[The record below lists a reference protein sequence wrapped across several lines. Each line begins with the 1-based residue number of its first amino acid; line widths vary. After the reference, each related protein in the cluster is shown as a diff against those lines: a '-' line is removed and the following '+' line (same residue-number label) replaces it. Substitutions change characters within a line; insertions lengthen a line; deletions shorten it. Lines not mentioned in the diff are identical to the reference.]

1 MEMGIS
7 LPCCLQKMSDKK
19 LYDVA
24 IIGGGLAGLN
34 LSIQLARKGH
44 SVVLFEKETYPFHKV
59 CGEYISMESWN
70 FLTNEIGVNLKDYE
84 VAFINK
90 LWVTSPIGESLK
102 SDLDL
107 GGFGISRFKLDFLL
121 RDLAIS
127 VGVSVMEN
135 CKAEDVAFKNN
146 CFTIKTNKGVF
157 NATICAGSWGKRS
170 NFDVKWKRAFISKTS
185 SRLNNYV
192 GIKYHVKMNFPD
204 DVIALHN
211 FKDGYCGMSKI
222 EDDKYCVC
230 YLTKA
235 SNIKNAGSI
244 KKAEEEV
251 LYQNPHLK
259 KVFENM
265 EHCYDAPLSISQ
277 ISFSKKNAVEN
288 NVLMIGDAA
297 GMITPLCGN
306 GMSMAMHGSKLA
318 ATQISAFLNNEISRR
333 EMELNYSK
341 NWKNNFETRVATG
354 KFIQYLFGRTIVTNT
369 LVNLMNKSKLLTEK
383 LVHLTHGR
391 SF

>member
-1 MEMGIS
+1 MEQNKS
-7 LPCCLQKMSDKK
+7 F
-19 LYDVA
+19 DVA

-34 LSIQLARKGH
+34 LSIQLARNGH

-70 FLTNEIGVNLKDYE
+70 FLKEEIGADLKNQQ

-90 LWVTSPIGESLK
+90 LWVTSPDGESLK

-107 GGFGISRFKLDFLL
+107 GGFGISRFKLDYLL
-121 RDLAIS
+121 KEVAIS
-127 VGVSVMEN
+127 AGVNILEN
-135 CKAEDVAFKNN
+135 CKAEDVIFAKNE
-146 CFTIKTNKGVF
+146 FTVKSTKGIFSARVCCG
-157 NATICAGSWGKRS
+157 TWGKRS
-170 NFDVKWKRAFISKTS
+170 NFDVKWKRLFTTKTS

-192 GIKYHVKMNFPD
+192 GIKYHVKMNFDD

-244 KKAEEEV
+244 IKAEEQI

-259 KVFENM
+259 NVFENM

-288 NVLMIGDAA
+288 NILMIGDAA

-318 ATQISAFLNNEISRR
+318 ATEVSAFLHNKIRR
-333 EMELNYSK
+333 SEMEKNYTK
-341 NWKNNFETRVATG
+341 NWQNHFETRVATG
-354 KFIQYLFGRTIVTNT
+354 KLVQYFFGRTAATNL
-369 LVNLMNKSKLLTEK
+369 LVKFMKRSKNLTQKLIN
-383 LVHLTHGR
+383 LTHGKP
-391 SF
+391 F

>member
-1 MEMGIS
+1 MIDA
-7 LPCCLQKMSDKK
+7 KT
-19 LYDVA
+19 YDVA
-24 IIGGGLAGLN
+24 VIGGGLAGIN

-70 FLTNEIGVNLKDYE
+70 FLANEIEVNLKEHE

-90 LWVTSPIGESLK
+90 LWVTSPDGESLR
-102 SDLDL
+102 SDLAS
-107 GGFGISRFKLDFLL
+107 GGFGVSRYKLDFLL
-121 RDLAIS
+121 KNIA
-127 VGVSVMEN
+127 VTAGVSVFEN
-135 CKAEDVAFKNN
+135 CKAEEVIFDNN
-146 CFTIKTNKGVF
+146 IFNIKTNTGNF
-157 NATICAGSWGKRS
+157 NAKVCCGSWGKRS
-170 NFDVKWKRAFISKTS
+170 NFDVKWKRAFTYKTS

-192 GIKYHVKMNFPD
+192 GIKYHVKMNFED

-211 FKDGYCGMSKI
+211 FKDGYCGISKI

-235 SNIKNAGSI
+235 SNIKKAGSI
-244 KKAEEEV
+244 KKAEEQI

-259 KVFENM
+259 NAFEKM

-288 NVLMIGDAA
+288 NVLMVGDAA

-306 GMSMAMHGSKLA
+306 GMSMAMHGSKIA
-318 ATQISAFLNNEISRR
+318 AAEISAFLKNSISRK
-333 EMELNYSK
+333 EMENNYSK

-354 KFIQYLFGRTIVTNT
+354 KLVQYLFGRTAATNL
-369 LVNLMNKSKLLTEK
+369 LVNFMNKSRFLTNKLIN
-383 LVHLTHGR
+383 LTHGK

>member
-1 MEMGIS
+1 MIDA
-7 LPCCLQKMSDKK
+7 KT
-19 LYDVA
+19 YDVA
-24 IIGGGLAGLN
+24 VIGGGLAGIN

-70 FLTNEIGVNLKDYE
+70 FLANEIEVNLKEHE

-90 LWVTSPIGESLK
+90 LWVTSPNGESLR
-102 SDLDL
+102 SDLAS
-107 GGFGISRFKLDFLL
+107 GGFGVSRYKLDFLL
-121 RDLAIS
+121 KNIA
-127 VGVSVMEN
+127 VTAGVSVFEN
-135 CKAEDVAFKNN
+135 CKAEEVIFDNN
-146 CFTIKTNKGVF
+146 IFNIKTNTGNFKAKV
-157 NATICAGSWGKRS
+157 CCGSWGKRS
-170 NFDVKWKRAFISKTS
+170 NFDVKWKRTFTGKTS

-192 GIKYHVKMNFPD
+192 GIKYHVKMNFED

-235 SNIKNAGSI
+235 SNIKKAGSI
-244 KKAEEEV
+244 KKAEEQI

-259 KVFENM
+259 NAFEKM

-288 NVLMIGDAA
+288 NVLMVGDAA

-306 GMSMAMHGSKLA
+306 GMSMAMHGSKIA
-318 ATQISAFLNNEISRR
+318 AAEISAFLNNNISRE
-333 EMELNYSK
+333 EMEKNYSR

-354 KFIQYLFGRTIVTNT
+354 KLVQYLFGRTAATNL
-369 LVNLMNKSKLLTEK
+369 LVKFMNKSSFLTNKLIN
-383 LVHLTHGR
+383 LTHGK